1 MKLQATR
8 RSPPGMDLTPLI
20 DVIFQLLL
28 FFMLSTTFRNSPSFE
43 VQLPEVSS
51 DQMIQDDNSWT
62 LTITKSEEIISENGT
77 LQRDQLSVVLEEK
90 VRENP
95 KLSLVIEADQQLS
108 HGTVVDIMDV
118 AQQAGIQTVQI
129 GATQEP

>member
-1 MKLQATR
+1 MKLKATR

-118 AQQAGIQTVQI
+118 AQQAGVQTVQI